1 MIANTFVSTYNIE
14 NVEIRKFKMPPCFA
28 LFHSSRLQDTSNDKL
43 KYRDCHHRKRVIL
56 LYIFN

>member
-1 MIANTFVSTYNIE
+1 
-14 NVEIRKFKMPPCFA
+14 MPPCFA

-43 KYRDCHHRKRVIL
+43 KYRDCRKRVIL